1 LGEFV
6 ENVVLVYGP
15 RKSGTTLLHNLLD
28 GGRDILVIP
37 DELKL
42 KFILEKILK
51 SPFEKKRFFFSKG
64 RSLFRNLEVAESS
77 GQWRIDMKGPFR
89 IGNISSQDL
98 SRKFDAK
105 KYVES
110 LNTTANDPNIEDL
123 RGFYIGDLLAFEN
136 AVKEDGN
143 YRYWASKEVGGDPE
157 SITIH
162 LKSVFPHAKFIYIA
176 RDPNL
181 IVRSIL
187 LKEKRK
193 GNTLTVMRILKECL
207 QAQSVMGY
215 YEKLGKSPDQVLV
228 FYEDLVR
235 DTPREMHR
243 IADFLQIPYDEI
255 FERPSLFG
263 VGVKVGTS
271 SKNTKAVFLEKKDWK
286 EGLSLREKMAVML
299 FHFSYRFYKKV
310 VGGNTGDYQ
319 TLRKMAAS
327 IP

>member
-1 LGEFV
+1 LADFI

-42 KFILEKILK
+42 KFILEKILE
-51 SPFEKKRFFFSKG
+51 SPFEKKRFYFSKG
-64 RSLFRNLEVAESS
+64 RSFFKNLEVTERA
-77 GQWRIDMKGPFR
+77 GRWRVVMKGPFKT
-89 IGNISSQDL
+89 GNISSEDL

-105 KYVES
+105 EYAES
-110 LNTTANDPNIEDL
+110 LNHIANDPDTEDL
-123 RGFYIGDLLAFEN
+123 RDLYVGDLLAFKN

-143 YRYWASKEVGGDPE
+143 YGYWASKEVGGNPE

-162 LKSVFPHAKFIYIA
+162 LKSVFPRAKFIYIA

-187 LKEKRK
+187 LKERRK
-193 GNTLTVMRILKECL
+193 GKTLSVMRILRECL
-207 QAQSVMGY
+207 QAQGIMGY
-215 YEKLGKSPDQVLV
+215 YEKMGKSPDQILV
-228 FYEDLVR
+228 FYEDLVK
-235 DTPREMHR
+235 DTQREMHR
-243 IADFLQIPYDEI
+243 IANFLQIHYDEI
-255 FERPSLFG
+255 FQRPSLFG

-271 SKNTKAVFLEKKDWK
+271 SKNTKAVFLEKEDWK
-286 EGLSLREKMAVML
+286 EGLSLREKMAMMV

-310 VGGNTGDYQ
+310 VGGNAGDYQ
-319 TLRKMAAS
+319 TLRKMVLN